1 MLRGE
6 RWDFNAFTSSTTLSL
21 PGGRT
26 AVSERVRLA
35 DTAAHPLEDVLGGL
49 DAAASIVVF
58 GPRTVGVQLDLAAL
72 AESLTAEAAE
82 RRQKS
87 GAAAAVAHRIR
98 RSLTLDS
105 PTERALLGAVG
116 GTPTA
121 ELLPTEWSPPSVPR
135 LHSPVRLMPA
145 HRRHHK
151 LCADLTACASAGDR
165 MRR

>member
-58 GPRTVGVQLDLAAL
+58 GPRTVGV
-72 AESLTAEAAE
+72 
-82 RRQKS
+82 
-87 GAAAAVAHRIR
+87 
-98 RSLTLDS
+98 
-105 PTERALLGAVG
+105 
-116 GTPTA
+116 
-121 ELLPTEWSPPSVPR
+121 
-135 LHSPVRLMPA
+135 
-145 HRRHHK
+145 
-151 LCADLTACASAGDR
+151 
-165 MRR
+165 